1 MDEAYAIMRGTFE
14 KGPIFHAPKPDIDFI
29 TALGLDP
36 HYKHKRPD
44 TLSFEQYFRGH
55 YEKMICGSI
64 QDQINA
70 GTLKPGKGTY
80 RIPQPDKA
88 VCDNAYIHQMRFRSS
103 NSATI
108 FFQVIVI
115 TEITLFA
122 HLGDM
127 WVSDRRKEWY
137 LIDGIFDTEDVDHHM
152 TLGNIRIYRA
162 GDEPDGQILT
172 EYLIPWFD
180 EQQVNDEA
188 ERILKLYI
196 PEALE
201 KPMRISAKLLAERM
215 KLKVK
220 YLHLASHDNALGLL
234 FFRDKSIDV
243 LDQVTGEI
251 VWMDIAAGTII
262 INAQT
267 VSRDDYEKI
276 VETIIHECMHRIE
289 HVPFYHLQKMY
300 NEDIAYLA
308 CPANIDE
315 TYNDPS
321 DPVRWIE
328 WQAREISLCV
338 RMPAR
343 TTRMKID
350 ELLKEYNKRWRCG
363 GQAWVWER
371 LVKDLASFYGV
382 SRYQA
387 RKRIINLG
395 YEQAQGVLNYVNGSY
410 VPPYSFA
417 PGTCGKNQT
426 YTVGFSNAF
435 AEYQRNEKFC
445 EILEHGHFLYVEGH
459 FCINHPKYVCMVN
472 DKIQMTPYGRAHV
485 DECCLLFNVKYYGKT
500 PKYVDGVLRSEKS
513 SLKTEVTADL
523 SKAELKAEQAREM
536 GNQAVKTTRILR
548 NLSMLFTKTLTE
560 HMTRLNITIEELAAR
575 TGISVR
581 SISDY
586 RNKEDERPGL
596 RVVVALCIGL
606 HLEPDLSEDLIR
618 KSGSTFMLVVEE
630 TMYKFILRDMYTS
643 SIEECNEC
651 LVAAGFRPLIKGEKV
666 A

>member
-1 MDEAYAIMRGTFE
+1 MRGTFE

-234 FFRDKSIDV
+234 FFRDKSI
-243 LDQVTGEI
+243 
-251 VWMDIAAGTII
+251 
-262 INAQT
+262 
-267 VSRDDYEKI
+267 
-276 VETIIHECMHRIE
+276 
-289 HVPFYHLQKMY
+289 
-300 NEDIAYLA
+300 
-308 CPANIDE
+308 
-315 TYNDPS
+315 
-321 DPVRWIE
+321 
-328 WQAREISLCV
+328 
-338 RMPAR
+338 
-343 TTRMKID
+343 
-350 ELLKEYNKRWRCG
+350 
-363 GQAWVWER
+363 
-371 LVKDLASFYGV
+371 
-382 SRYQA
+382 
-387 RKRIINLG
+387 
-395 YEQAQGVLNYVNGSY
+395 
-410 VPPYSFA
+410 
-417 PGTCGKNQT
+417 
-426 YTVGFSNAF
+426 
-435 AEYQRNEKFC
+435 
-445 EILEHGHFLYVEGH
+445 
-459 FCINHPKYVCMVN
+459 
-472 DKIQMTPYGRAHV
+472 
-485 DECCLLFNVKYYGKT
+485 
-500 PKYVDGVLRSEKS
+500 
-513 SLKTEVTADL
+513 
-523 SKAELKAEQAREM
+523 
-536 GNQAVKTTRILR
+536 
-548 NLSMLFTKTLTE
+548 
-560 HMTRLNITIEELAAR
+560 LNIYATRCKKARGELAAMMTATTWMDAKAALLGGFIDGIAEGAPGSGPVNAAQIHLTDR
-575 TGISVR
+575 AEAESKVNAWLDRRRQQPPRPEKGDDHTSTVPPTDEQADRPNTPGAATPTEPPEASGTPIAQLQKRLGLLMPTGR
-581 SISDY
+581 
-586 RNKEDERPGL
+586 
-596 RVVVALCIGL
+596 
-606 HLEPDLSEDLIR
+606 
-618 KSGSTFMLVVEE
+618 
-630 TMYKFILRDMYTS
+630 
-643 SIEECNEC
+643 
-651 LVAAGFRPLIKGEKV
+651 
-666 A
+666 